1 LSRRNMTT
9 FFGLCVVHTLNLAL
23 KNICAAKLPRT
34 EEEGIIFVELH
45 WIQLIAQD
53 ASMIKNYIMNHG
65 MRLSMFNE
73 FSKLKLLAVAE
84 TRFASVVVML
94 KRFLMVKRALQS
106 IVISYRDDNSGLAQH
121 VREKILSN
129 H

>member
-1 LSRRNMTT
+1 MTIFWT
-9 FFGLCVVHTLNLAL
+9 PCVVHTLNLAL

-34 EEEGIIFVELH
+34 EEEEIVYVELH

-73 FSKLKLLAVAE
+73 FSKLK
-84 TRFASVVVML
+84 F
-94 KRFLMVKRALQS
+94 
-106 IVISYRDDNSGLAQH
+106 
-121 VREKILSN
+121 
-129 H
+129 